1 MTSEAASPFSLTT
14 RPCLVD
20 VGRFRWDLYSHES
33 LFQSSAES
41 FDTEEEAHASGM
53 TRVGAGSYLRRNLP
67 DGPEIRGRAQVSHGS
82 RRLILLR
89 ADVYWPAL
97 FADNGPAF
105 S

>member
-41 FDTEEEAHASGM
+41 FDTEEEAHANGM
-53 TRVGAGSYLRRNLP
+53 IELERLEGAGSYLRRNP
-67 DGPEIRGRAQVSHGS
+67 S
-82 RRLILLR
+82 
-89 ADVYWPAL
+89 
-97 FADNGPAF
+97 
-105 S
+105 